1 MSGQMSGFKGSFVST
16 LDSKGRVAVPAKL
29 RRNAEAG
36 PADRF
41 VITLGLNGCL
51 FLFPPDYWDEVM
63 RKIAAQSFTQKKTL
77 YFTRK
82 LMANADDVEL
92 DRQARIRVPQGLAA
106 QSGLEKEVLFVG
118 AIARIE
124 LWRPESFEQYQRSFE
139 SENQTSYEDVAEE
152 LLL

>member
-1 MSGQMSGFKGSFVST
+1 MSGFKGSFIST

-29 RRNAEAG
+29 RRNTEAG
-36 PADRF
+36 SADRF

-63 RKIAAQSFTQKKTL
+63 RKIASQSFTQKKTL
-77 YFTRK
+77 YFSRK
-82 LMANADDVEL
+82 LMSNADDVEL
-92 DRQARIRVPQGLAA
+92 DRQARIRVPQGLIM

-118 AIARIE
+118 LIERIE
-124 LWRPESFEQYQRSFE
+124 VWNPEAFNRYQAMFET
-139 SENQTSYEDVAEE
+139 ENQTSYEDVAEE

>member
-1 MSGQMSGFKGSFVST
+1 MSGFKGSFVST

-41 VITLGLNGCL
+41 IITLGLNGCL
-51 FLFPPDYWDEVM
+51 FLFPPEYWDEVLG
-63 RKIAAQSFTQKKTL
+63 KIASQSFTQKKTL

-92 DRQARIRVPQGLAA
+92 DRQARIRVPQGLSA
-106 QSGLEKEVLFVG
+106 QVGLEKEVLFVG
-118 AIARIE
+118 AIKRIE
-124 LWRPESFEQYQRSFE
+124 LWRPASFAEYQESFE
-139 SENQTSYEDVAEE
+139 SENQTSYENVAEE